1 MWTVGEFAG
10 DKQNAKMNEDE
21 VMTVMFWNAAAR
33 HNRYST
39 TDGGV
44 GGAAAA
50 AAAAMFM
57 NGKWLMMSVSFRFVC
72 VCVRVFERPFHTY
85 FPLFTIKHVIH
96 YKTTI

>member
-72 VCVRVFERPFHTY
+72 VCVCACSSARFIHIFHYLRLNT
-85 FPLFTIKHVIH
+85 
-96 YKTTI
+96 